1 MKLRKACRTNI
12 KIKMGLQGPSG
23 GGKTYSSLLIAFGLC
38 GDWTKIAVIDT
49 ENHSADLYDHLGEY
63 NVIPIDAPFS
73 PDKYISAIKV
83 CQDSGMEVII
93 IDSMTHSWEYLIE
106 YHASLQGNSFTN
118 WGKITPMHNE
128 LVQAILQSPCHVIAT
143 IRCKQDYILVEKNNK
158 QVPEKV
164 GLKGVQRDGLEYDFT
179 LVFDLDMQNHAIS
192 SKDRT
197 GLFFQKPP
205 TKLSIETGQ
214 LIKDWCEK
222 VVVTEIDVKV
232 RIEQC
237 MSLGELLKLY
247 NTYPQYNESLTPN
260 FQAKKQQ
267 LATAPL
273 RDNSIN
279 NSKANTNA
287 GNPVI
292 STRRHYKQPSF
303 R

>member
-1 MKLRKACRTNI
+1 MKLRKACRINA

-23 GGKTYSSLLIAFGLC
+23 SGKTYSALLVANGLC
-38 GDWTKIAVIDT
+38 SDWTKIAVIDT
-49 ENHSADLYDHLGEY
+49 ENHSADLYDHLGDY

-73 PDKYISAIKV
+73 PDKYIYAIQE
-83 CQDSGMEVII
+83 CQQSGMEVII

-106 YHASLQGNSFTN
+106 YHSSLQGNSFTN

-143 IRCKQDYILVEKNNK
+143 IRTKQDYILVEKNNK

-179 LVFDLDMQNHAIS
+179 LVFDLDMQNHANS

-205 TKLSIETGQ
+205 AKLTIETGRT
-214 LIKDWCEK
+214 IKDWCEQ
-222 VVVTEIDVKV
+222 VDITEIDVSK
-232 RIEQC
+232 RIENC
-237 MSLGELLKLY
+237 MSIGELLKLY
-247 NTYPQYNESLTPN
+247 NAYPQFNEKLTPLY
-260 FQAKKQQ
+260 QERKKF
-267 LATAPL
+267 LTP
-273 RDNSIN
+273 IN
-279 NSKANTNA
+279 EEVNKLNNLKALLNVKPTVNTTREYNI
-287 GNPVI
+287 P
-292 STRRHYKQPSF
+292 TRR